1 MAKVTAAHI
10 EARKNQ
16 IILAAWECF
25 ARNGYYQTKMAD
37 IAREA
42 SLSAGAI
49 YRYFP
54 SKEAV
59 LKAISEHS
67 LERDLDL
74 MERARASED
83 EPIAA
88 LELLSLAMRSLF
100 KAPGFETLARVQV
113 ELRPEFLRN
122 DDLKQSMKKNLRMML
137 VASTLLIA
145 EARDKGQ
152 IKPNVDPE
160 ALAILALCFNEGLR
174 QFHLIDPQTFKP
186 EPLIDLLRGLV
197 SEPHPEPTPA
207 RVRKARRVAG
217 RPVKARASAAT
228 TT

>member
-16 IILAAWECF
+16 IILAAWACF

-197 SEPHPEPTPA
+197 SEPHQEPTPA
-207 RVRKARRVAG
+207 RARKARRVAV
-217 RPVKARASAAT
+217 RPMKARASAAPMT
-228 TT
+228 